1 MSSYPQIRSFG
12 DTGFSIEFG
21 EGIDRAVNAQVM
33 ALHAALRDAKPA
45 GVVETIPS
53 FRALLVQYD
62 PLLATRAELEARV
75 RAMLPDLKAAAS
87 VGRLWRLPVCYDS
100 ELAPDLA
107 DVAERCKL
115 TPDDVAVRHCR
126 SRFFVYMLGFMP
138 GLAYMGGLDDAL
150 HLPRRKEPRV
160 KVPAGS
166 VAIAESMTTIY
177 PWDSP
182 GGWHLIGRTPL
193 KLFDSAREEP
203 ILLGAGDEVTFRPV
217 SADEYAAML
226 AQIEAGS
233 FDYAALRVAA

>member
-1 MSSYPQIRSFG
+1 MSDYPQIRSFG

-21 EGIDRAVNAQVM
+21 EGIDRAVNARVM

-62 PLLATRAELEARV
+62 PLIATRAELEGQV
-75 RAMLPDLKAAAS
+75 RAMLPDLQATAS
-87 VGRLWRLPVCYDS
+87 VGRSWQLPVCYEAD
-100 ELAPDLA
+100 LAPDLA

-115 TPDDVAVRHCR
+115 PASDVIARHCS

-138 GLAYMGGLDDAL
+138 GLAYMGGLDNAL
-150 HLPRRKEPRV
+150 HLPRRKEPRI

-182 GGWHLIGRTPL
+182 GGWHLIGSTPL
-193 KLFDSAREEP
+193 KLFDAAREEP
-203 ILLGAGDEVTFRPV
+203 ILLGAGDEVTFRAI

-226 AQIEAGS
+226 AQVEAGR